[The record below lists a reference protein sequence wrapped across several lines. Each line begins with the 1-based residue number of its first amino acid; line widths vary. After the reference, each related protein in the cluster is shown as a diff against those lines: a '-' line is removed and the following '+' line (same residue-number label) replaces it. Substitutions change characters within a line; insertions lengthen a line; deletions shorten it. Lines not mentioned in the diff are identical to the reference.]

1 MPAIFHK
8 LLIVIV
14 LVGACFGFWN
24 NGSHVVKDDDVT
36 GHLQA
41 ADQISA
47 EREMP
52 DYNGSPYLIVN
63 SGAFIV
69 GFSRSSAWEF
79 YDCRAGDFASS
90 ETWAYRYG
98 EACRLADGEI

>member
-24 NGSHVVKDDDVT
+24 NGSHEIKDDDVT

-41 ADQISA
+41 ADQISV

-63 SGAFIV
+63 NNVPF
-69 GFSRSSAWEF
+69 FT
-79 YDCRAGDFASS
+79 D
-90 ETWAYRYG
+90 
-98 EACRLADGEI
+98 